1 MEWGGWSLLKGGRCR
16 EWDIVGEW
24 GSLRALDGMQKHG

>member
-1 MEWGGWSLLKGGRCR
+1 MEWGMGFIEGGRCR
-16 EWDIVGEW
+16 ERGIVGEW